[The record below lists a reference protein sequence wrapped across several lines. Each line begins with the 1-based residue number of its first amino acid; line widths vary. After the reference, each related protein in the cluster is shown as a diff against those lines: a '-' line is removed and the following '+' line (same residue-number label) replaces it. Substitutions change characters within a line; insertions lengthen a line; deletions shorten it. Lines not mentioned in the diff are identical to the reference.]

1 MNGFYKKRM
10 LSFKY
15 AFQGAATL
23 FRETPNAVIHL
34 ILAISAILMG
44 FLFSISAAEW
54 LAVTVVIGLVLALEA
69 VNTSIE
75 TLADLVSKERNAT
88 IKKVKD
94 LAAAGVLLAAMAA
107 LAVGVLVFLPK
118 IIALFQP

>member
-1 MNGFYKKRM
+1 M

-15 AFQGAATL
+15 AFQGVATL

-44 FLFSISAAEW
+44 FMFSISTAEW

-94 LAAAGVLLAAMAA
+94 LAAAGVLLAAMAS

-118 IIALFQP
+118 IIELFQP

>member
-1 MNGFYKKRM
+1 MNGSYKKRM

-15 AFQGAATL
+15 AFQGFATL

-44 FLFSISAAEW
+44 FMFSISTAEW

-94 LAAAGVLLAAMAA
+94 LAAAGVLLAAVAA
-107 LAVGVLVFLPK
+107 LAVGILVFLPK
-118 IIALFQP
+118 IIELFQP

>member
-1 MNGFYKKRM
+1 MNGSYKKRM

-15 AFQGAATL
+15 AFLGVATL

-44 FLFSISAAEW
+44 FMFSISTAEW

-94 LAAAGVLLAAMAA
+94 LAAAGVLLAAVAA

-118 IIALFQP
+118 IIELFQP

>member
-1 MNGFYKKRM
+1 MNGSYKKRM
-10 LSFKY
+10 LSFRD
-15 AFQGAATL
+15 ACQGVATL

-44 FLFSISAAEW
+44 FMFSISTAEW

-94 LAAAGVLLAAMAA
+94 LAAAGVLLAAVAA
-107 LAVGVLVFLPK
+107 LAVGILVFLPK
-118 IIALFQP
+118 IIELFQP

>member
-1 MNGFYKKRM
+1 
-10 LSFKY
+10 
-15 AFQGAATL
+15 
-23 FRETPNAVIHL
+23 
-34 ILAISAILMG
+34 MG
-44 FLFSISAAEW
+44 FMFSISTAEW

-118 IIALFQP
+118 IIELFQP

>member
-1 MNGFYKKRM
+1 
-10 LSFKY
+10 
-15 AFQGAATL
+15 
-23 FRETPNAVIHL
+23 
-34 ILAISAILMG
+34 
-44 FLFSISAAEW
+44 
-54 LAVTVVIGLVLALEA
+54 LALEA

-118 IIALFQP
+118 IIELFQP

>member
-1 MNGFYKKRM
+1 M
-10 LSFKY
+10 
-15 AFQGAATL
+15 
-23 FRETPNAVIHL
+23 
-34 ILAISAILMG
+34 
-44 FLFSISAAEW
+44 FSISTAEW

-118 IIALFQP
+118 IIELFQP

>member
-1 MNGFYKKRM
+1 
-10 LSFKY
+10 
-15 AFQGAATL
+15 
-23 FRETPNAVIHL
+23 
-34 ILAISAILMG
+34 
-44 FLFSISAAEW
+44 
-54 LAVTVVIGLVLALEA
+54 IGLVLALEA

-118 IIALFQP
+118 IIELFQP

>member
-1 MNGFYKKRM
+1 MNGSYKKRM
-10 LSFKY
+10 LSCKY
-15 AFQGAATL
+15 AFQGVATL

-44 FLFSISAAEW
+44 FLFSISTAEW

-118 IIALFQP
+118 IIELFQP